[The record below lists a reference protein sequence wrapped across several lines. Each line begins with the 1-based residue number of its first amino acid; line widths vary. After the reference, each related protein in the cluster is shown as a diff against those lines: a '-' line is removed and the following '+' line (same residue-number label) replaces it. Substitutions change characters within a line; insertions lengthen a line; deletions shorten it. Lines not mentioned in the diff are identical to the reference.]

1 MARHP
6 TQLSLDEEQSQA
18 PVDLAESQKHR
29 SRKREALARLQSL
42 RRDLLARIGTAAR
55 DPIAE
60 ARLAREQQSDEV
72 LRRARER

>member
-6 TQLSLDEEQSQA
+6 TQLSLDEEPSQTLVV
-18 PVDLAESQKHR
+18 PTEDEKRR

-42 RRDLLARIGTAAR
+42 RRDLLTRIGTAAR

-60 ARLAREQQSDEV
+60 ARLAREQQRDEV
-72 LRRARER
+72 LRPARKR